1 MLKSGSRVI
10 GIDDAP
16 FRRGVDRKTHIVGVM
31 SRLSGYVEKVFVG
44 EVTVDGDDSTERISD
59 IVSSAGNVLA
69 VLTDGVTFGGLN
81 VCDIRKVAE
90 ATGVPVISFVD
101 HMPDVE
107 RMAEAIQKHTVRP
120 EGKIGILR
128 ALTTHR
134 VEVDGHAA
142 FLNIEGT
149 DLDTAREIIR
159 ASTIRGHTPE
169 PLRLAHLIA
178 GALKNGVSRGR
189 P

>member
-16 FRRGVDRKTHIVGVM
+16 FRRGGVDRKTHIVGGVM

-69 VLTDGVTFGGLN
+69 VLTDGGVTFGGLN

-159 ASTIRGHTPE
+159 R
-169 PLRLAHLIA
+169 
-178 GALKNGVSRGR
+178 R